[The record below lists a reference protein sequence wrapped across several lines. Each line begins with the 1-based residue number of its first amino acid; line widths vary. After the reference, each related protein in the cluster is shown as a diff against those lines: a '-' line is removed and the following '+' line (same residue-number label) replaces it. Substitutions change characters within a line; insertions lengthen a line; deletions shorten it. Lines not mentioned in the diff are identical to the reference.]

1 MSALL
6 HLDNNYIRCVGLYDT
21 EPVRGEK
28 MDAMICDFACVQ
40 AKIKHDEYVSQNT
53 TNPPA
58 CIVQPPVTFKY
69 QRVQTMPSSFA
80 SYPIG
85 SILALQEDD
94 FTIQL
99 SMVVNR
105 DVGWIRTNI
114 RHRTISLGACK
125 LVPVEQPAM
134 SAYVMTKLTTTAQ
147 NHIRQMNGLEQ
158 ELIKQIEK
166 NEILEDKCQRLLD
179 CARKEVGDK
188 VAFAALNDIMTP
200 PKMSYTP
207 LE

>member
-6 HLDNNYIRCVGLYDT
+6 HIDNGIRCVGLYDA
-21 EPVRGEK
+21 EPVRGDK
-28 MDAMICDFACVQ
+28 MDDMISNFACAI
-40 AKIKHDEYVSQNT
+40 AKTKHDEYIASEQKG
-53 TNPPA
+53 PA
-58 CIVQPPVTFKY
+58 CVVQPPVTFKY
-69 QRVQTMPSSFA
+69 QRVQTMPTSFA

-114 RHRTISLGACK
+114 RHRTISLGSCK
-125 LVPVEQPAM
+125 LIPVEHPAM
-134 SAYVMTKLTTTAQ
+134 SNYVMGKLTSTAQ
-147 NHIRQMNGLEQ
+147 NHIKQMNGLEQ

-166 NEILEDKCQRLLD
+166 NEVLEDKCQRLLA
-179 CARKEVGDK
+179 CARSEVGDK
-188 VAFAALNDIMTP
+188 VAFAALNDITTP

-207 LE
+207 LP